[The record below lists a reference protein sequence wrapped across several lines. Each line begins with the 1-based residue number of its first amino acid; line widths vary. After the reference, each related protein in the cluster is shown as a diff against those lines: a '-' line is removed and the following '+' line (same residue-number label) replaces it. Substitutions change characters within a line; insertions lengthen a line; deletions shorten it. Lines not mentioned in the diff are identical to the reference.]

1 MKGKVKITLIVLL
14 VMAIG
19 TEVFLRYYFGFCDT
33 VLMREDA
40 HYEYIPQANQQRFR
54 FRNHIFYNS
63 LSMRSEEVDTGAV
76 KILGFGDSII
86 NGGVLTDQESLATTI
101 LTDTLSKIRN
111 RRVQFLNIAAGSWG
125 PDNCYEYMK
134 QHGDFNARHIY
145 LFVSSHDAYDNMDF
159 QKIVGV
165 SESFPDQQY
174 PFALMELMDRYLLP
188 RLGFT
193 NEHEGNDVGSLGIDK
208 KQNDSKFN
216 PGFESFL
223 NYTQSHQ
230 IALTIYLHAEYSE
243 LEAGEYNEQG
253 KEIISFAEKNNIQL
267 IKELDSNFEAGDYRD
282 FIHLNESGQRKMA
295 SLILKNEIEANTS
308 VN

>member
-1 MKGKVKITLIVLL
+1 MKGKIKIALIVLVL
-14 VMAIG
+14 MVIG
-19 TEVFLRYYFGFCDT
+19 TEVFLRFYFGFCDT

-54 FRNHIFYNS
+54 FRNHIVYNS

-111 RRVQFLNIAAGSWG
+111 ARVQFLNIAAGSWG
-125 PDNCYEYMK
+125 PDNCFEYMK
-134 QHGDFNARHIY
+134 QHGDFKSKHIY

-159 QKIVGV
+159 KKIVGV
-165 SESFPDQQY
+165 SESFPDKQY
-174 PFALMELMDRYLLP
+174 PLALMELLDRYLLP

-193 NEHEGNDVGSLGIDK
+193 NGNDGNDVGSLGIDK

-223 NYTQSHQ
+223 NYTSSNQ
-230 IALTIYLHAEYSE
+230 IAFTIYLHAEFSE
-243 LEAGEYNEQG
+243 LEAGKYNEQG
-253 KEIISFAEKNNIQL
+253 MEIISFAEKNNIQL
-267 IKELDSNFEAGDYRD
+267 IKELDSHFEAGDYRD
-282 FIHLNESGQRKMA
+282 FIHLNESGQRKLA
-295 SLILKNEIEANTS
+295 SLILKNEMETITS
-308 VN
+308 GE

>member
-1 MKGKVKITLIVLL
+1 MKGKIKIALIVLVL
-14 VMAIG
+14 MVIG
-19 TEVFLRYYFGFCDT
+19 TEVFLRFYFGFCDT

-54 FRNHIFYNS
+54 FRNHIVYNS

-111 RRVQFLNIAAGSWG
+111 ARVQFLNIAAGSWG
-125 PDNCYEYMK
+125 PDNCYEYLK
-134 QHGDFNARHIY
+134 QHGDFKSKHIY

-165 SESFPDQQY
+165 SESFPDKQY
-174 PFALMELMDRYLLP
+174 PLALMELLDRYLLP

-193 NEHEGNDVGSLGIDK
+193 NGNDGNDVGSLGIDK

-223 NYTQSHQ
+223 NYTSSNQ
-230 IALTIYLHAEYSE
+230 IAFTIYLHAEFSE
-243 LEAGEYNEQG
+243 LEAGKYNEQG
-253 KEIISFAEKNNIQL
+253 MEIISFAEKNNIQV
-267 IKELDSNFEAGDYRD
+267 IKELDSHFEAGDYRD
-282 FIHLNESGQRKMA
+282 FIHLNESGQRKLA
-295 SLILKNEIEANTS
+295 SLILKNEMETITS
-308 VN
+308 GE

>member
-125 PDNCYEYMK
+125 PDNCYEYLK

-223 NYTQSHQ
+223 NYTKSHQ

-267 IKELDSNFEAGDYRD
+267 IKELNSNFEASDYRD